1 MGSMSKKFWRYNRDF
16 RSQITLFLDLS
27 KKYDLIIFDLDHT
40 LYNEFDYL
48 YYSYKSFLSNETIQ
62 LSEYEL
68 RLDFLMSQVAAND
81 KRKKVFQEYT
91 KKFQSQQSLD
101 NFLKSLRFNSTAR
114 ISLFKNTKKTIQAMS
129 ENTKIALLTNGNKE
143 QQKNKIK
150 LLKVDKIIAKDSI
163 HYASDSMP
171 KPSPNGIQ
179 RILKQFSNPKKVM
192 LIGDSK
198 EDEDASKN
206 AGIAFLNINNICP
219 KVS

>member
-1 MGSMSKKFWRYNRDF
+1 MSKKFWRYDRDF

-48 YYSYKSFLSNETIQ
+48 YYGYKSFLSSETIQ
-62 LSEYEL
+62 LSEYDL
-68 RLDFLMSQVAAND
+68 RLNFLMSQVAAND
-81 KRKKVFQEYT
+81 KRKNLFQEYT

-101 NFLKSLRFNSTAR
+101 NFLNSLRFNTTAR
-114 ISLFKNTKKTIQAMS
+114 ISLFKNTKKTIRAMS

-150 LLKVDKIIAKDSI
+150 LLKLDKIFAKDSI
-163 HYASDSMP
+163 HYAADSMP

-179 RILKQFSNPKKVM
+179 RILKQFSNPKKAI

-198 EDEDASKN
+198 ADEDASIN
-206 AGIAFLNINNICP
+206 GGIAFLNINNICP
-219 KVS
+219 KF